1 MDFYKGKFNDSMT
14 GGGKHIETQGWGNE
28 MYNFLPIKGKYY
40 GYVRVSKD
48 RSINLNRLG
57 AIGNV
62 EKLDNV
68 LIVWTAKHP
77 DIGGTYI
84 IGWYKNATVYRYYQ
98 EPAKSL
104 NRKWQNFSIGY
115 CTTAKLSDAKLL
127 AKDERI
133 LKIPRGPEG
142 MGQTN
147 IWYGD
152 SNEAFVEKAKKYIYE
167 GKMPITKNKNTRK
180 TVAWQPDPLIRL
192 KVEEKAVKHVI
203 KYYEK
208 IGFDVD
214 SVEKDNIGWDLT
226 AVKEKIKLKLEVK
239 GLSGKEIVT
248 EMTPNELKN
257 LEADKN
263 NYRLCIV
270 TEALTKPMLRVFA
283 YSEENGKWTS
293 EDDITIKFEKIIS
306 ARIYGE

>member
-1 MDFYKGKFNDSMT
+1 M
-14 GGGKHIETQGWGNE
+14 
-28 MYNFLPIKGKYY
+28 
-40 GYVRVSKD
+40 
-48 RSINLNRLG
+48 
-57 AIGNV
+57 
-62 EKLDNV
+62 
-68 LIVWTAKHP
+68 
-77 DIGGTYI
+77 
-84 IGWYKNATVYRYYQ
+84 
-98 EPAKSL
+98 
-104 NRKWQNFSIGY
+104 
-115 CTTAKLSDAKLL
+115 
-127 AKDERI
+127 
-133 LKIPRGPEG
+133 
-142 MGQTN
+142 
-147 IWYGD
+147 
-152 SNEAFVEKAKKYIYE
+152 
-167 GKMPITKNKNTRK
+167 
-180 TVAWQPDPLIRL
+180 AWQPDPLIRL